1 MSVHDVVSEQRRKL
15 VAVIEASPN
24 RRAACLQAGIHPSTF
39 YRWRQEPIP
48 IQARPPSF
56 SRRFLESQVI
66 ATSLAYP
73 AAGPRRVAAL
83 LAAQGVGVERSR
95 VWRILRSHRL
105 NTRPLRY
112 QLLGQHRQPPP
123 AMITLPAKTRPPGRL
138 RAERPGELVQMDCFH
153 VGSFKETRLGA
164 DKARHGQ
171 IWQYTAVDVASSW
184 VWAELHATTQN
195 PSPALTSALAHRVAA
210 DLANYGWN
218 LEAVTTDNGNEYR
231 AAQFRTT
238 LEELGAD
245 HRFIRAGRPQTNG
258 KAERAQGILLEEC
271 YQPALIGYVQP
282 SISGL
287 RRDLA
292 DYLNYYNHQ
301 RPSWGRWN
309 QGQTPTQIM
318 TANPKLYA

>member
-24 RRAACLQAGIHPSTF
+24 KRLACAQAGIHPSTF
-39 YRWRQEPIP
+39 YRWRQRPVP
-48 IQARPPSF
+48 QVSRPPSF
-56 SRRFLESQVI
+56 ARRWLESQV
-66 ATSLAYP
+66 LAMALAHP

-83 LAAQGVGVERSR
+83 LAATGVEADRSR

-105 NTRPLRY
+105 NTRRLRY
-112 QLLGQHRQPPP
+112 QLLTQHRQPPP
-123 AMITLPAKTRPPGRL
+123 SFIALPAKTRAPGRL
-138 RAERPGELVQMDCFH
+138 SAEHPGELVQMDCFH
-153 VGSFKETRLGA
+153 VGSFKETRYGP
-164 DKARHGQ
+164 DKASHGQ

-184 VWAELHATTQN
+184 VWAELHTSPHN
-195 PSPALTSALAHRVAA
+195 PNPALTSALAHRVAS
-210 DLANYGWN
+210 DLSGWGWR

-231 AAQFRTT
+231 AAIFTDA
-238 LEELGAD
+238 LSALGAE

-258 KAERAQGILLEEC
+258 KVERIQGLLLEEC
-271 YQPALIGYVQP
+271 YQPALHSYVTP
-282 SISGL
+282 SITGL

-309 QGQTPTQIM
+309 QGQTPAQIM
-318 TANPKLYA
+318 TPNPKLYP